1 MNITTLM
8 SSLGIRST
16 LKGFHYVRFGLEL
29 CMENEDYLLFVY
41 KVLYTKIAE
50 KYGTTQNGVEACIRT
65 AVSNCWYKGN
75 RKLLC
80 EIAGYELTQK
90 PTNGEFIDILYR
102 YLKLEKE

>member
-1 MNITTLM
+1 MNITSFM

-16 LKGFHYVRFGLEL
+16 LKGFYYVKYGLEL
-29 CMENEDYLLFVY
+29 CMEDEDYLLFVY
-41 KVLYTKIAE
+41 KNLYTKIAIRFD
-50 KYGTTQNGVEACIRT
+50 TTQNGVESCIRT
-65 AVSNCWYKGN
+65 VVNNCWYKGN

-102 YLKLEKE
+102 YLKSVKE

>member
-50 KYGTTQNGVEACIRT
+50 KYGTT
-65 AVSNCWYKGN
+65 
-75 RKLLC
+75 
-80 EIAGYELTQK
+80 
-90 PTNGEFIDILYR
+90 
-102 YLKLEKE
+102 